1 MVYIMGFNCIQYIS
15 VLENSGRELEDDATK
30 CFHSSGG
37 PFAIN
42 RLQALSEFLETD
54 HSSLFFPTSPK
65 NTECNHYSHKITDKH
80 VGFPSE
86 HTHTIPTTFP

>member
-1 MVYIMGFNCIQYIS
+1 MGFNCIQYIS

-54 HSSLFFPTSPK
+54 HSSLFFPP
-65 NTECNHYSHKITDKH
+65 HLKIQSVT
-80 VGFPSE
+80 
-86 HTHTIPTTFP
+86 TIHIKLQINM